1 MKEWKGISR
10 RDFLKGA
17 AAGAVGVAAV
27 GVLGGCSPS
36 ESNSDEAKSYNV
48 SETKSADI
56 VVVGS
61 GASGICA
68 TVQAAE
74 LGAQVILLESNSV
87 LGGNGILTEGM
98 LAIGSSLQKASGV
111 GTDITFREVIA
122 TEQEFFNYR
131 VNALFWK
138 DLVENSADNLEWL
151 IKNGV

>member
-87 LGGNGILTEGM
+87 LGGNGIEIG
-98 LAIGSSLQKASGV
+98 IGSQNSFQLGAGTGQKVSDSDYSYPLQP
-111 GTDITFREVIA
+111 
-122 TEQEFFNYR
+122 
-131 VNALFWK
+131 
-138 DLVENSADNLEWL
+138 
-151 IKNGV
+151 

>member
-98 LAIGSSLQKASGV
+98 FAIGSSLQKHLVLVLILLSGKLLLLSRNFSIIESMPYS
-111 GTDITFREVIA
+111 GRTWWKTLLIT
-122 TEQEFFNYR
+122 
-131 VNALFWK
+131 W
-138 DLVENSADNLEWL
+138 
-151 IKNGV
+151 NG